1 MAPGPVWIPFM
12 HQSIVAITAERIT
25 SKPNID
31 IHFIMAFFF
40 PLNSRLQLLHL
51 K

>member
-1 MAPGPVWIPFM
+1 MAPGPVCMPFM
-12 HQSIVAITAERIT
+12 HQSIVAITAEIIT

-31 IHFIMAFFF
+31 IHFIMPFFF
-40 PLNSRLQLLHL
+40 PLNTRLQLFHL